1 MKKPDPDDTTGNQYH
16 FFVSN
21 GIDRQWAFEPLGVYR
36 WKYLQNSDDVLANA
50 SQVND
55 KAQTLKTWPH
65 LKQGEGQGRNPHER
79 GT

>member
-36 WKYLQNSDDVLANA
+36 
-50 SQVND
+50 
-55 KAQTLKTWPH
+55 
-65 LKQGEGQGRNPHER
+65 
-79 GT
+79 